1 MYYLDSPELDE
12 LKKQSDALRTL
23 IIWTLIPVGIGVLI
37 WVYLW
42 IKGTVSFWDT
52 PQLVISLSNA

>member
-1 MYYLDSPELDE
+1 MYYLESPELDRF
-12 LKKQSDALRTL
+12 KKQSDAFRTL
-23 IIWTLIPVGIGVLI
+23 VIWTLIPAGIGVLI

-42 IKGTVSFWDT
+42 LKGTVSFWDT

>member
-1 MYYLDSPELDE
+1 MYYLDSPELE
-12 LKKQSDALRTL
+12 EKSRKRDALMTL
-23 IIWTLIPVGIGVLI
+23 VIWTLLPVGIGILV

-42 IKGTVSFWDT
+42 LKGSVSFWDT